1 MILVILTVDYGR
13 VRTGIAVCDKNEII
27 ASPVTV
33 IKEVRQEV
41 LAEKIAVICNEKGA
55 ESIVLGLPKNMD
67 GSEGDSAR
75 SVRDFAVI
83 LHEKTGLFVELQD
96 ERCTTVS
103 AHGYLNV
110 TDTRGK
116 KRKDVVDS
124 VAAVIILEDHIRYRR
139 NKL

>member
-1 MILVILTVDYGR
+1 MIILSVDYGR
-13 VRTGIAVCDKNEII
+13 VRTGIAVCDRDEII

-41 LAEKIAVICNEKGA
+41 LAEKIAELCREKQA
-55 ESIVLGLPKNMD
+55 EMIVLGLPKNMD
-67 GSEGDSAR
+67 GSEGESALNVR
-75 SVRDFAVI
+75 AFSSV
-83 LHEKTGLFVELQD
+83 LHEKTQLHVALQD

-116 KRKDVVDS
+116 KRKDVIDS
-124 VAAVIILEDHIRYRR
+124 VSAVIILEDYIRYRR
-139 NKL
+139 NKI

>member
-1 MILVILTVDYGR
+1 MVILSVDYGR

-41 LAEKIAVICNEKGA
+41 LAEKIAVICKEKGA

-83 LHEKTGLFVELQD
+83 LHEKTGLSVELHD

-103 AHGYLNV
+103 AHGYLNM

-124 VAAVIILEDHIRYRR
+124 VAAVIILEDYISYRR